1 MNNYYLVPVTT
12 KNIKYDGISLF
23 DGLFN
28 IDNQLY
34 DSKKNVMFLK
44 NEDLLS
50 LIELEE
56 VNKDISRRFKA
67 VKIPEKIILVK
78 QGDSLYEIGSELS
91 LEVIN
96 DSYLEA
102 FRVSSEEVVEFF
114 VENENYLE
122 EVSNFFTSFI
132 NELFIDK
139 NKKNV
144 I

>member
-34 DSKKNVMFLK
+34 ESKKNVMFLK
-44 NEDLLS
+44 NEALLS
-50 LIELEE
+50 LLELEE

-78 QGDSLYEIGSELS
+78 QGDLLYEIGSELP

-139 NKKNV
+139 NKKM
-144 I
+144 

>member
-67 VKIPEKIILVK
+67 VKIPEKIILEK

>member
-34 DSKKNVMFLK
+34 ESKKNVMFLK

-56 VNKDISRRFKA
+56 VNKDISKRFKA

-132 NELFIDK
+132 NELFFDK
-139 NKKNV
+139 NKKM
-144 I
+144 

>member
-34 DSKKNVMFLK
+34 ESKKNVMFLK
-44 NEDLLS
+44 NDYLLS
-50 LIELEE
+50 LLELEE

-78 QGDSLYEIGSELS
+78 QGDLLYEIGCELP

-132 NELFIDK
+132 NEL

>member
-34 DSKKNVMFLK
+34 ESKKNVMFLK
-44 NEDLLS
+44 NEALLS
-50 LIELEE
+50 LLELEE

-78 QGDSLYEIGSELS
+78 QGDLLYEIGSELP

-132 NELFIDK
+132 NEL
-139 NKKNV
+139 NKKM
-144 I
+144 

>member
-34 DSKKNVMFLK
+34 ESKKNVMFLK

-56 VNKDISRRFKA
+56 VNKDISKRFKA

-139 NKKNV
+139 NKKM
-144 I
+144 

>member
-34 DSKKNVMFLK
+34 ESKKNVMFLK

-50 LIELEE
+50 LLELEE

-78 QGDSLYEIGSELS
+78 QGDLLYEIGSELS

>member
-34 DSKKNVMFLK
+34 ESKKNVMFLK
-44 NEDLLS
+44 NEALLS
-50 LIELEE
+50 LLELEE

-78 QGDSLYEIGSELS
+78 QGDLLYEIGSELL

-139 NKKNV
+139 NKKM
-144 I
+144 

>member
-44 NEDLLS
+44 NVDLLS